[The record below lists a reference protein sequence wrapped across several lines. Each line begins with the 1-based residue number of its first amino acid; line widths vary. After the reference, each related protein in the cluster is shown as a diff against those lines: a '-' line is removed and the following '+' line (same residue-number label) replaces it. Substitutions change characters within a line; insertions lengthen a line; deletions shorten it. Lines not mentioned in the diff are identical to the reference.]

1 MTELAPYVGHI
12 ECPNRSMAK
21 GRSLA
26 FANSVRS
33 ERAATFDLES
43 TFDRWLGSLDARPRL
58 VINRELKIVWQSNK
72 AAELMRQPVPLRLN
86 EGYLG
91 ADTDAALNE
100 LAEFIEGVGEEC
112 STLLVQ
118 GNERKHWAMVMALSP
133 QEDPSLV
140 CLMLNLS
147 VPHRSVEQSGL
158 AKALGL
164 TVCEA
169 RVLDQFSRLNSTRE
183 IAGNLGVSLSTV
195 RSHMKQIHSKAGVG
209 SAVQL
214 TQLVR
219 GYCSC

>member
-1 MTELAPYVGHI
+1 M
-12 ECPNRSMAK
+12 
-21 GRSLA
+21 A

-33 ERAATFDLES
+33 EGAATFDLES

-58 VINRELKIVWQSNK
+58 VIDRELKIVWQSNK
-72 AAELMRQPVPLRLN
+72 AAELVRQPVPLQIN
-86 EGYLG
+86 QGYLA
-91 ADTDAALNE
+91 ADADANLNE
-100 LAEFIEGVGEEC
+100 LAEFIECVGEEC
-112 STLLVQ
+112 ATLLVQ
-118 GNERKHWAMVMALSP
+118 GNERKHWAMLMALSP

-140 CLMLNLS
+140 CVMLNLS

-183 IAGNLGVSLSTV
+183 IAENLGVSVSTV